1 MVGGNMFK
9 GLFEVLIGMGII
21 IGLIVCGIIWL
32 LMVIFSDNEIK
43 LETEMKYDRIELT
56 IKENKIDTLYV
67 YDISKY

>member
-1 MVGGNMFK
+1 MFK

>member
-43 LETEMKYDRIELT
+43 LETKMKYDRIELT

>member
-1 MVGGNMFK
+1 MFK

-43 LETEMKYDRIELT
+43 LETKMKYDRIELT
-56 IKENKIDTLYV
+56 IKDNKIDTLYV